1 MAKEVINLAAEKRAL
16 GTRANRRLRR
26 GGHLPAVIYGHKQD
40 NVAVAVPAK
49 SLRDS
54 LKKGAHVFEL
64 GMGESKET
72 VLIKDVQYDHLGTEI
87 IHVDFY
93 RVDLNERVT
102 VTVAVELKGTPAG
115 AEQGGKLQQIMGEI
129 EVECV
134 VTDIPDAIVYNV
146 SSMKLDDALHVREL
160 MMPTGVKAVSNADAV
175 VAVVHAIKETEVV
188 ALPTE
193 AATTE
198 PEVIKKERAAEE
210 KKEDEKK

>member
-1 MAKEVINLAAEKRAL
+1 MAKEVITLAAEKRAL

-26 GGHLPAVIYGHKQD
+26 DGHLPGVIYGHKQD

-49 SLRDS
+49 KLRES

-64 GMGESKET
+64 GMGPSKET
-72 VLIKDVQYDHLGTEI
+72 VLVKDVQYDHLGTDI

-102 VTVAVELKGTPAG
+102 VTVAIELKGTPAG
-115 AEQGGKLQQIMGEI
+115 AEQGGKLQQVMGEM

-134 VTDIPDAIVYNV
+134 VTDIPDAIVHNV
-146 SSMKLDDALHVREL
+146 SALKLDEALHVSEL
-160 MMPTGVKAVSNADAV
+160 TMPAGVKAVTDADAV
-175 VAVVHAIKETEVV
+175 VAVVHAIKEAEVS

-198 PEVIKKERAAEE
+198 PEVIKKERAAEDKKEEE
-210 KKEDEKK
+210 KK

>member
-26 GGHLPAVIYGHKQD
+26 EGHLPGVIYGHKQD
-40 NVAVAVPAK
+40 NVAIAVPAK
-49 SLRDS
+49 KLRESLN
-54 LKKGAHVFEL
+54 KGAHVFEL
-64 GMGESKET
+64 GMGSLKET
-72 VLIKDVQYDHLGTEI
+72 VLVKDVQYDHLGSDI

-129 EVECV
+129 EIECV
-134 VTDIPDAIVYNV
+134 VTDIPDAIVHNV
-146 SSMKLDDALHVREL
+146 SSLKLDQALHVSEL
-160 MMPTGVKAVSNADAV
+160 TMPAGVKAVTDADAV
-175 VAVVHAIKETEVV
+175 VAVVHAIKEAEIAT
-188 ALPTE
+188 LPTE
-193 AATTE
+193 AAATE

-210 KKEDEKK
+210 KEEEKK